1 MQSQDESPISPQ
13 PPTAEYSLAT
23 GFQSSQ
29 AHRSAVHPLGTND
42 INEANIQGNQGTINE
57 LQSQFRREKNAE
69 IMQLA
74 AAMAGDNLHVQD
86 GLAGDVVTVHDNI
99 QVGCRRLRA
108 IRGLASAHKE
118 GTPARSLMSRLT
130 CNTDGLLLII
140 MADVSQP
147 ADPLPSVSSVIPPPF
162 DWTTRR
168 DFRWFSSN
176 GLQNL
181 REKVAPLL
189 DFDLD
194 TFQVECPARLLDG
207 QDVLCIT
214 ATGSGKTA
222 LIYVPLLAREGTI
235 QIVICPTNV
244 LQRDMVQSMEQKGL
258 TCLAINSE
266 TLTAADLPSAKRN
279 LWAEAKTGAIRA
291 IFIGPETM
299 KSPEYE
305 DFIANPNVRARLA
318 QFTVDEVHVADEWGV
333 DFRKDFQYISNMRAH
348 LPEHTVFLAL
358 SASVEPG
365 RQYDA
370 CVKLMGFGPN
380 FHLEK
385 RDCERR
391 NVSMIVRQIEFTH
404 SGHEF
409 RDFDWT
415 IPADL
420 EKASDAPKMLGF
432 CQAIDLGHRLTHYL
446 RTLLPPHLQKDARR
460 LVRHHHSL
468 QCPEC
473 KEEGFDSLYKV
484 QEDRDCIIHIS
495 TDVLTV
501 GVSIPDLAHVLIVGH
516 IAGASSLMQRAGRP
530 VRERDRFGN
539 AYIYVTK
546 ADIAAAKEYLA
557 SDEGAQDKRVLHAKD
572 AASHIRVD
580 HEPAPAAAVEAP
592 APALLPVEQVG
603 GNEETLA
610 VAPRKPAT
618 ITAKKSSKKA
628 KKTREPKTK
637 PKPGVL
643 AAPGKRTCTALLLV
657 FGAHV
662 RNRCIQRQINMIYG
676 NPGVLKDCGRCS
688 SCVGD
693 IIPKPRSREDS
704 TKEPEIEDAAADSEK
719 TPAYMKPLVRDLTA
733 VGEAI
738 LDAAKI
744 IRWRQPRSPDAL
756 LIGVR
761 LFLPPNIIRAIT
773 TDFLL
778 ITSEEI
784 FRARIQGWNH
794 TEIYGSA
801 LWEVVE
807 VLVEQLRKDL
817 VARHSATLQKR
828 SDGRSHKWIVANGLE
843 RITHLSALL
852 APP

>member
-1 MQSQDESPISPQ
+1 
-13 PPTAEYSLAT
+13 
-23 GFQSSQ
+23 
-29 AHRSAVHPLGTND
+29 
-42 INEANIQGNQGTINE
+42 
-57 LQSQFRREKNAE
+57 
-69 IMQLA
+69 
-74 AAMAGDNLHVQD
+74 
-86 GLAGDVVTVHDNI
+86 
-99 QVGCRRLRA
+99 
-108 IRGLASAHKE
+108 
-118 GTPARSLMSRLT
+118 
-130 CNTDGLLLII
+130 

-370 CVKLMGFGPN
+370 CIKLMGFGPN

-628 KKTREPKTK
+628 KKNEGTKDEAKARSPCCTRQAYVHST
-637 PKPGVL
+637 
-643 AAPGKRTCTALLLV
+643 AASLWGSC
-657 FGAHV
+657 
-662 RNRCIQRQINMIYG
+662 
-676 NPGVLKDCGRCS
+676 VLKDCGRCS

-704 TKEPEIEDAAADSEK
+704 TKKPEIEDAAADSEK

-756 LIGVR
+756 LQVIGVR

-843 RITHLSALL
+843 RITHVRLLVNNPVVGAVSSTVTTADFYAGSPPRRALKRRAPEVEEEDQRIDRSPNKRRKTGSAGKQKENL
-852 APP
+852 APTAGPSKKKKTRGPGKKTLAKKLVMAAVVKEK